1 VTGLV
6 VDTSA
11 WIDFFSGR
19 EVPTLEE
26 ALSQGTIILPPI
38 VISELI
44 TGART
49 PRDRAAVQDLIA
61 DLKIADTPLGH
72 WVRVGELR
80 RDLDQRGLRVSIP
93 DAHIAQCAL
102 DQNAWLLSRD
112 RIFGD
117 VAKMSRLR
125 VLTD

>member
-6 VDTSA
+6 VDTSV
-11 WIDFFSGR
+11 WIDFFAGR
-19 EVPTLEE
+19 DVPTLED

-38 VISELI
+38 VIAELI

-49 PRDRAAVQDLIA
+49 PCDRAAVQDLVA
-61 DLKIADTPLGH
+61 DLKIADTALGH

-80 RDLDQRGLRVSIP
+80 RDLDQGGLRVSIP
-93 DAHIAQCAL
+93 DAHVAQCAL

-117 VAKMSRLR
+117 IAKVSRLQ